1 MQGLAV
7 CPASLNRRARA
18 GLLELCRRPPSPALS
33 AWVGSLT
40 KEGALHGG
48 SPSLAQVVEA
58 ACHCKILPYSYT
70 HHHSL
75 AQVVEAACQ
84 NATQAAREF
93 REAVRDEADLRDT
106 TGVELV
112 PGGGSGRNRSMAL
125 VKAVKRGF
133 AECAHIPEANA
144 CAAAPVRTADRAS
157 YT

>member
-1 MQGLAV
+1 
-7 CPASLNRRARA
+7 
-18 GLLELCRRPPSPALS
+18 
-33 AWVGSLT
+33 
-40 KEGALHGG
+40 
-48 SPSLAQVVEA
+48 LAQAVEA
-58 ACHCKILPYSYT
+58 ACQSLTLPYHCAHNLSP
-70 HHHSL
+70 

-133 AECAHIPEANA
+133 AEYAQVPEAYA
-144 CAAAPVRTADRAS
+144 CAAARVRTADLAS
-157 YT
+157 CK